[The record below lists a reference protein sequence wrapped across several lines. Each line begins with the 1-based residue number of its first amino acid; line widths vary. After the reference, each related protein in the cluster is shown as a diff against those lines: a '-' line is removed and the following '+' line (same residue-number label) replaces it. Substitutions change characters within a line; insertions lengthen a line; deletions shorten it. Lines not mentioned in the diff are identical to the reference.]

1 MILTLLHYVGFALA
15 FGGGAAVLVLMA
27 RAKAD
32 PPAAP
37 HLRPAIRPIATVGLA
52 SIGLLWLTGVPM
64 WIGRH
69 GASMDLG
76 GSWHLKLTAAA
87 LLTALAGTAW
97 GRMQA
102 GRPLPPP
109 VARAVLI
116 AQLAAALTA
125 MAAAIAT
132 FGG

>member
-1 MILTLLHYVGFALA
+1 MILTLLHYAGFALA
-15 FGGGAAVLVLMA
+15 FGGWAAVLVLMA
-27 RAKAD
+27 RAKAS
-32 PPAAP
+32 PEAAP
-37 HLRPAIRPIATVGLA
+37 HIRPAIRPIATVGLTA
-52 SIGLLWLTGVPM
+52 IGLLWLTGIPM

-87 LLTALAGTAW
+87 VLTALAAMAW
-97 GRMQA
+97 GRMRA

-109 VARAVLI
+109 VARGVLVT
-116 AQLAAALTA
+116 QLAAALTA

>member
-1 MILTLLHYVGFALA
+1 MILTLLHYVGFAMA

-32 PPAAP
+32 PQAAP
-37 HLRPAIRPIATVGLA
+37 HVRPAIRPIATVGVSA
-52 SIGLLWLTGVPM
+52 IGLLWLTGIPM
-64 WIGRH
+64 WITRY

-76 GSWHLKLTAAA
+76 GSWHLKLTAAMV
-87 LLTALAGTAW
+87 LTALAGTAW

-109 VARAVLI
+109 VARTVLI
-116 AQLAAALTA
+116 AQLAAALTS

>member
-15 FGGGAAVLVLMA
+15 FGGGVAVLVLMT

-32 PPAAP
+32 ATAAT
-37 HLRPAIRPIATVGLA
+37 HLRPAIKPIATVGLSA
-52 SIGLLWLTGVPM
+52 VGLLWLTGLPM
-64 WIGRH
+64 WVGRY

-76 GSWHLKLTAAA
+76 GSWHLKLTAAVV
-87 LLTALAGTAW
+87 LTALAGTAW

-109 VARAVLI
+109 IARVVLA
-116 AQLAAALTA
+116 AQLVAALTA

-132 FGG
+132 FGS

>member
-1 MILTLLHYVGFALA
+1 
-15 FGGGAAVLVLMA
+15 
-27 RAKAD
+27 
-32 PPAAP
+32 
-37 HLRPAIRPIATVGLA
+37 
-52 SIGLLWLTGVPM
+52 M
-64 WIGRH
+64 WIGRY
-69 GASMDLG
+69 GAAMDMG

-102 GRPLPPP
+102 GRPLPPQ

-125 MAAAIAT
+125 MGAAIAT
-132 FGG
+132 FGASGGG